1 MERVNFFLKRI
12 SAMFHFSDAKVSEG
26 QLVQCMTP
34 VRVLRHIRAAKNSSL
49 EGQGRHLFC
58 MRVASHFH
66 PETSICLKVS
76 KKEGMERN

>member
-1 MERVNFFLKRI
+1 
-12 SAMFHFSDAKVSEG
+12 MFHVSKAKVTER

-49 EGQGRHLFC
+49 EGQRRHIFC
-58 MRVASHFH
+58 VWVASHFH

>member
-1 MERVNFFLKRI
+1 
-12 SAMFHFSDAKVSEG
+12 MFHISQAKVTEG
-26 QLVQCMTP
+26 QLVQGMIP

-58 MRVASHFH
+58 VWVALHFH

-76 KKEGMERN
+76 KKEGMERK